1 MKRSFLLASCVAASL
16 SLFVCG
22 DDSSSS
28 PTNNVDRDTIESSG
42 SGDEDESSSSI
53 ESSSSEEESSS
64 SAGPV
69 IRAATLD
76 DLEKNMVIKDM
87 FNKDVNFSTGSK
99 NGVFSLWLPGDSY
112 EAAWVVVHSDFKDG
126 VIDFSNSES
135 SYATTRSGSEVES
148 LIGLVDSKE
157 KIKFIVKEEDEDSKL
172 FCVFK
177 KDTLDVATEKVK
189 VKPKTLTS
197 GDSLASKRLVCT
209 SGDTTSTF
217 SFYDGAYLLKQVVS
231 DSETVTSE
239 DWNVG
244 FYDIQRNRLLLM
256 TKFMKKSARSLWT
269 LEVSDEYTM
278 STVSGEKTE
287 CKAEG
292 FKPGKVDEAKLV
304 AEWDA
309 VDEND
314 VAWTMSLKDD
324 GNFKILA
331 NEGFLENREG
341 EWALFGDVLVLHVSA
356 CLNKGCLSV
365 VGTVSDFK
373 ADKGFKYEHTESYPD
388 DGKDHPTELPS
399 KWSAAQY
406 E

>member
-1 MKRSFLLASCVAASL
+1 MNRSFLLAGCIAASL
-16 SLFVCG
+16 SLFACG

-28 PTNNVDRDTIESSG
+28 PTNNVDRDSIESSN
-42 SGDEDESSSSI
+42 SNDEDKSSSSI

-64 SAGPV
+64 SAGPT

-76 DLEKNMVIKDM
+76 DLEKNMVIKGM
-87 FNKDVNFSTGSK
+87 FKKDINFSTGSK
-99 NGVFSLWLPGDSY
+99 NGVFSFWLPSESY
-112 EAAWVVVHSDFKDG
+112 EAGWVVVHSDFEKG
-126 VIDFSNSES
+126 VIDFSKSES
-135 SYATTRSGSEVES
+135 SYATTKSGSDVES
-148 LIGLVDSKE
+148 LVALAGSKD
-157 KIKFIVKEEDEDSKL
+157 KVAFVVEEDGEDSKL
-172 FCVFK
+172 FCVYNG
-177 KDTLDVATEKVK
+177 DTLNVETEKVK
-189 VKPKTLTS
+189 VKPNTLTS
-197 GDSLASKRLVCT
+197 GDSLAGKRLICT

-217 SFYDGAYLLKQVVS
+217 SFYEGTYMLSQAIG
-231 DSETVTSE
+231 DSESVSE

-244 FYDIQRNRLLLM
+244 FYDIQRNRLLMM

-269 LEVSDEYTM
+269 LEVSDDYTI
-278 STVSGEKTE
+278 STVSGVKTE

-292 FKPGKVDEAKLV
+292 FKPAKVDEAKLA

-309 VDEND
+309 TDED
-314 VAWTMSLKDD
+314 DIAWTMNLKDD
-324 GNFKILA
+324 GKFKILA

-341 EWALFGDVLVLHVSA
+341 EWALFGDVLVLRVSG
-356 CLNKGCLSV
+356 CMDSGCLSV
-365 VGTVSDFK
+365 VGTISDFK